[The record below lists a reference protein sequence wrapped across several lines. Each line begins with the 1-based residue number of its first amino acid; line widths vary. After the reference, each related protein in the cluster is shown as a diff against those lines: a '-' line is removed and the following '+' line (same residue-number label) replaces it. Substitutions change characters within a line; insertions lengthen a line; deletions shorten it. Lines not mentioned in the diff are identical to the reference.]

1 MGGGRRTAVGDPLT
15 GRRFVAAL
23 GAAAA
28 ALLATAQPAA
38 ALPPGAWWYRV
49 LDLQR
54 AWGVEQGA
62 GVTVAVVENGVKASL
77 GDLQGQVL
85 PGLDLSGRNP
95 HAQHEDPSPG
105 TDKFGHGS
113 DMAILIAGTG
123 QGAGMKGVAPKAK
136 ILPVA
141 LGRDAQG
148 GYADSTIA
156 RGIRWAV
163 DHGADIVNLS
173 LGGPGACSPE
183 LADAVSYA
191 YRHDIIVVASAA
203 DSPGPVSSPANCPG
217 AIAVGGVDSAFKPWV
232 NTPSGPEVDFVAPAF
247 NLVNE
252 ELDGTLRGPDPKA
265 AGTSQAAAIVSGT
278 FALLR
283 AKFPHDTAR
292 QLVTRAL
299 YNVHN
304 GLGAGNVGKRID
316 DTLGYGEIL
325 PYYALTLS
333 PPSAFANPIY
343 DRFARELSS
352 SSSSSAPAPSS
363 PPPSR
368 SGAPSSSPATST
380 SSSSDSG
387 GVSSALVAAI
397 VVAALIVLGAIL
409 FALRR
414 RSRPT

>member
-1 MGGGRRTAVGDPLT
+1 M
-15 GRRFVAAL
+15 
-23 GAAAA
+23 
-28 ALLATAQPAA
+28 
-38 ALPPGAWWYRV
+38 

-62 GVTVAVVENGVKASL
+62 GVTVAVIESGVKAAL
-77 GDLQGQVL
+77 GDLRGQVL
-85 PGLDLSGRNP
+85 PGYDLSGGNP
-95 HAQHEDPSPG
+95 RAQHEDPAPG

-123 QGAGMKGVAPKAK
+123 QGAGMKGVAPRAK

-141 LGRDAQG
+141 LGRTNGGHYDDPSIAQ
-148 GYADSTIA
+148 
-156 RGIRWAV
+156 GIRWAV

-173 LGGPGACSPE
+173 LGGPGACPAV
-183 LADAVSYA
+183 LGDAIAYA
-191 YRHDIIVVASAA
+191 YRHNVIVVASAA
-203 DSPGPVSSPANCPG
+203 DSPGPVESPANCPG

-232 NTPSGPEVDFVAPAF
+232 NTPTGPEVDFVAPAF

-252 ELDGTLRGPDPKA
+252 ELDGSLRGPDPKA
-265 AGTSQAAAIVSGT
+265 AGTSQAAALVSGT

-304 GLGAGNVGKRID
+304 GLGSGNVGKRID

-333 PPSAFANPIY
+333 PPSSFANPIY
-343 DRFARELSS
+343 DRFARELATSS
-352 SSSSSAPAPSS
+352 SSSPPATASPSASRPSS
-363 PPPSR
+363 PT
-368 SGAPSSSPATST
+368 SSSAA

-387 GVSSALVAAI
+387 GVSSALVAVI
-397 VVAALIVLGAIL
+397 VVVALVVLGAII
-409 FALRR
+409 FAFRR
-414 RSRPT
+414 RSRTT

>member
-1 MGGGRRTAVGDPLT
+1 M
-15 GRRFVAAL
+15 
-23 GAAAA
+23 
-28 ALLATAQPAA
+28 LATAQPAA

-54 AWGVEQGA
+54 AWRVEQGA

-77 GDLQGQVL
+77 GDLRGRVL
-85 PGLDLSGRNP
+85 RGHDFSGSNP
-95 HAQHEDPSPG
+95 NGQHENPMAGS
-105 TDKFGHGS
+105 DKFGHGT

-123 QGAGMKGVAPKAK
+123 QGAGMKGVAPQAK

-141 LGRDAQG
+141 IGLTAEGHFD
-148 GYADSTIA
+148 DPSIA

-173 LGGPGACSPE
+173 LGGAGACTPV

-191 YRHDIIVVASAA
+191 YRHDVIVVASAA

-217 AIAVGGVDSAFKPWV
+217 AIAVGGVDSAFKPWA
-232 NTPSGPEVDFVAPAF
+232 NTPTGPEVDFVAPAF

-252 ELDGTLRGPDPKA
+252 ELDGSLRGPDPKA
-265 AGTSQAAAIVSGT
+265 AGTSQAAALVSGT

-333 PPSAFANPIY
+333 PPSGFANPIY
-343 DRFARELSS
+343 DRFARDLASS
-352 SSSSSAPAPSS
+352 SSTSPPATTSPSASPPSAPA
-363 PPPSR
+363 
-368 SGAPSSSPATST
+368 ASSSPAT
-380 SSSSDSG
+380 SSSDSG
-387 GVSSALVAAI
+387 GVSSALVAVI
-397 VVAALIVLGAIL
+397 VVVALVVLGAII

-414 RSRPT
+414 RPRRT